1 MGAELPC
8 RATVGDRS
16 GEGKALLETSEL
28 VFRGNKKDFRFRVP
42 FESIKKVV
50 ALGDRLVIDGPK
62 VHIVLEL
69 GAKYAAR
76 WAEKIK
82 NPPTRLDKLGVK
94 EGMRVSVIGVDDAQL
109 RSELD
114 SRGAVVT
121 VGKVAEGS
129 QLIFFGASKTAD
141 LARLAKLKESLTPEG
156 GIWVVRPK
164 GVDTISERD
173 VMDQGKAAGLVDVKV
188 CAFSPTHTAEKL
200 VVPVARRDRDKG

>member
-16 GEGKALLETSEL
+16 GTGKALLETTEL
-28 VFRGNKKDFRFRVP
+28 VFRGDKKDFRFRIP

-62 VHIVLEL
+62 VHVVLEL

-94 EGMRVSVIGVDDAQL
+94 PESRVCVLGVDDPQF
-109 RSELD
+109 RSELEG
-114 SRGAVVT
+114 RTKTVT
-121 VGKVAEGS
+121 YGKLVSDADF
-129 QLIFFGASKTAD
+129 IFYAANRTVELG
-141 LARLAKLKESLTPEG
+141 RLDKLKESLAPTG

-164 GVDTISERD
+164 GVDTISEKD
-173 VMDQGKAAGLVDVKV
+173 VLAAGKTAGLVDVKV

-200 VVPVARRDRDKG
+200 VIPVAKRSEEG

>member
-16 GEGKALLETSEL
+16 GQGKALLETSEL
-28 VFRGNKKDFRFRVP
+28 VFRGDKKDFRFRIP

-62 VHIVLEL
+62 VHVVLEL
-69 GAKYAAR
+69 GDPKYAAR

-82 NPPTRLDKLGVK
+82 NPPGRLDKLGVTPESK
-94 EGMRVSVIGVDDAQL
+94 ICVLGVDDAKF
-109 RSELD
+109 RSELEA
-114 SRGAVVT
+114 RVPTATFGKLVEGAD
-121 VGKVAEGS
+121 
-129 QLIFFGASKTAD
+129 LIFFAANRTSE
-141 LARLAKLKESLTPEG
+141 LPRLAKLKESLAPTG

-164 GVDTISERD
+164 GVDTISEKD
-173 VMDQGKAAGLVDVKV
+173 VLAAGKAAGLVDVKV

-200 VVPVARRDRDKG
+200 VIPVAKRG